1 MMKLAGKGNNIDE
14 NKEILMENIL
24 NGKAFN
30 KFLELVEKQ
39 GGNIEYLKDTSKFER
54 AKYVEKIYSLEEGYI
69 RSINAKEIGRLVC
82 NLGAGR
88 IRKEDEID
96 NTVGVKI
103 KKKVGD
109 YVKKGEEIAEIF
121 VNEENLVLQA
131 QKRILEIF
139 KYSSEKVEK
148 MKTIISIIS

>member
-1 MMKLAGKGNNIDE
+1 
-14 NKEILMENIL
+14 MENIL

-39 GGNIEYLKDTSKFER
+39 GGDIGYLKDTNKFEK
-54 AKYVEKIYSLEEGYI
+54 AKYIEKIYSSEEGYI
-69 RSINAKEIGRLVC
+69 SEINAKEIGKLVC

-88 IRKEDEID
+88 IKKEDKID

-121 VNEENLVLQA
+121 VNKEKLVIQA

-139 KYSSEKVEK
+139 KYSKEKVEK
-148 MKTIISIIS
+148 PKTIISVIK